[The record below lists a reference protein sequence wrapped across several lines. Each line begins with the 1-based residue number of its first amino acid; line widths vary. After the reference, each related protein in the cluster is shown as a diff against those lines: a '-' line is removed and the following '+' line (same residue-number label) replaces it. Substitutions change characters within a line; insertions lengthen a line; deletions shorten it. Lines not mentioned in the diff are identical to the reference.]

1 MKHNTNNNKKFPN
14 LRFKEF
20 EGEWEKI
27 TLHSIAL
34 ITKGTGI
41 SKDQLS
47 LNGMPCILYGE
58 LYTKYKYEIIN
69 EIISRTDIN
78 PTNLVKSKVNDV
90 IIPSSGE
97 TAIDISTARCV
108 TQNDILLG
116 GDLNIIR
123 LKNDDGCFLSYQLN
137 GIRKLDIAKI
147 AQGVSVVH
155 LYGEKL
161 KHLQVY
167 MPEKIEQKKISSL
180 LYQIDE
186 RISTQIK
193 IIEKFES
200 LIKGLCRLL
209 IMNNKPTTKIKD
221 CLVCHSSTLSESEI
235 VNDSGIFCVYGA
247 TGIIAYTSQ
256 YQIDQDS
263 ILIIKDG
270 SGVGRVQYANG
281 KYSTIGTLNSLTAKN
296 NVCLKYLF
304 YFLSI
309 FNFEKFIVGSG
320 IPHIYFKDYG
330 EAVFYCPSYDEQQK
344 TANVLTTITDKV
356 EIEKQMLQK
365 MKEQKQYLLSN
376 LFI

>member
-1 MKHNTNNNKKFPN
+1 M
-14 LRFKEF
+14 RFKEF
-20 EGEWEKI
+20 EGEWEKCQIKDYGTII
-27 TLHSIAL
+27 TGNTPSTADSENYQGEYLWASPADLDIGKFV
-34 ITKGTGI
+34 IETQTK
-41 SKDQLS
+41 LS
-47 LNGMPCILYGE
+47 LKGFNKTRKLPFGTILVTCIGSTIGKMGMAQQE
-58 LYTKYKYEIIN
+58 MSTNQQIN
-69 EIISRTDIN
+69 SIISFPSNNKDYIYYAIKSRF
-78 PTNLVKSKVNDV
+78 PKYLALVSVQAVPILSKSSFEKLENYITTKDEQDKIGV
-90 IIPSSGE
+90 
-97 TAIDISTARCV
+97 
-108 TQNDILLG
+108 
-116 GDLNIIR
+116 
-123 LKNDDGCFLSYQLN
+123 FLSL
-137 GIRKLDIAKI
+137 
-147 AQGVSVVH
+147 
-155 LYGEKL
+155 
-161 KHLQVY
+161 
-167 MPEKIEQKKISSL
+167 
-180 LYQIDE
+180 IDE

>member
-20 EGEWEKI
+20 EGEWEKCQIKDYGTII
-27 TLHSIAL
+27 TGNTPSTADSENYQGEYLWASPADLDIGKFV
-34 ITKGTGI
+34 IETQTK
-41 SKDQLS
+41 LS
-47 LNGMPCILYGE
+47 LKGFNKTRKLPFGTILVTCIGSTIGKMGMAQQE
-58 LYTKYKYEIIN
+58 MSTNQQIN
-69 EIISRTDIN
+69 SIISFPSNNKDYIYYAIKSRF
-78 PTNLVKSKVNDV
+78 PKYLALVSVQAVPILSKSSFEKLENYITTKDEQDKIGV
-90 IIPSSGE
+90 
-97 TAIDISTARCV
+97 
-108 TQNDILLG
+108 
-116 GDLNIIR
+116 
-123 LKNDDGCFLSYQLN
+123 FLSL
-137 GIRKLDIAKI
+137 
-147 AQGVSVVH
+147 
-155 LYGEKL
+155 
-161 KHLQVY
+161 
-167 MPEKIEQKKISSL
+167 
-180 LYQIDE
+180 IDE

-256 YQIDQDS
+256 YQIDQNS

-309 FNFEKFIVGSG
+309 FNFEKFIVGSE